1 MELVRGDY
9 LVADAEDSAEGVPL
23 NGQECFVVVSG
34 GVGCEEVFGC
44 ADCVNGDSF
53 VASGCANDV
62 AAERD
67 SGGGCRD
74 AQEGENR
81 RRVVLSIL
89 ARRRREEACE
99 LRGRVA
105 CEAVEFDVVAVGFQV
120 TAQAPGAG
128 AKAKVSKTVSLTV
141 RATPAPASLVSH
153 KPTPSTSP
161 SPTPSSSPSTTPTPS
176 PEPMTAEPTPEPTVD
191 TPVEEPTP
199 EPPAQPEP
207 APQQAYYSSCREA
220 KAAGA
225 APLYRGDPGYRSGLD
240 RDGDGV
246 ACEK

>member
-1 MELVRGDY
+1 MRLY
-9 LVADAEDSAEGVPL
+9 LSRLGFIDEEILMAFWSRWKRWQKWTAGIVGALFALGVM
-23 NGQECFVVVSG
+23 G
-34 GVGCEEVFGC
+34 
-44 ADCVNGDSF
+44 SF
-53 VASGCANDV
+53 VEKEVPNVVGS
-62 AAERD
+62 
-67 SGGGCRD
+67 SLPD
-74 AQEGENR
+74 AIQVLKTEGFGTVSVTDEHGAT
-81 RRVVLSIL
+81 VLNSHY
-89 ARRRREEACE
+89 A
-99 LRGRVA
+99 
-105 CEAVEFDVVAVGFQV
+105 DGFQV

-128 AKAKVSKTVSLTV
+128 IKAKVSKGVSLTV
-141 RATPAPASLVSH
+141 RATSTPASLVSH

-161 SPTPSSSPSTTPTPS
+161 SPTPSSSPSSIPTPS
-176 PEPMTAEPTPEPTVD
+176 PEPTTAEPTPEPPVD
-191 TPVEEPTP
+191 VPVEEPTP

>member
-1 MELVRGDY
+1 MAFWSRWKRWQKWTAGI
-9 LVADAEDSAEGVPL
+9 
-23 NGQECFVVVSG
+23 
-34 GVGCEEVFGC
+34 VGALFALGIM
-44 ADCVNGDSF
+44 GSF
-53 VASGCANDV
+53 VEKEVPNVVGS
-62 AAERD
+62 
-67 SGGGCRD
+67 SLPD
-74 AQEGENR
+74 AVQALKTEGFGTVSVTDEHGTS
-81 RRVVLSIL
+81 VLKSHF
-89 ARRRREEACE
+89 A
-99 LRGRVA
+99 
-105 CEAVEFDVVAVGFQV
+105 DGFQV

-128 AKAKVSKTVSLTV
+128 IKAKVSKAVPLTV
-141 RATPAPASLVSH
+141 RATPTPASLVSH

-161 SPTPSSSPSTTPTPS
+161 SPTPSPSPSTNPTPS
-176 PEPMTAEPTPEPTVD
+176 PEPTTAEPTPEQTVD
-191 TPVEEPTP
+191 APVEEPAP

>member
-1 MELVRGDY
+1 MAFWSRWKRWQKWTAGI
-9 LVADAEDSAEGVPL
+9 
-23 NGQECFVVVSG
+23 
-34 GVGCEEVFGC
+34 VGALFALGIM
-44 ADCVNGDSF
+44 GSF
-53 VASGCANDV
+53 VEKEVPNVVGS
-62 AAERD
+62 
-67 SGGGCRD
+67 SLPD
-74 AQEGENR
+74 AVQALKTEGFGTVSVTDEHGTS
-81 RRVVLSIL
+81 VLKSHF
-89 ARRRREEACE
+89 A
-99 LRGRVA
+99 
-105 CEAVEFDVVAVGFQV
+105 DGFQV

-128 AKAKVSKTVSLTV
+128 IKAKVSKAVSLTV
-141 RATPAPASLVSH
+141 RATPTPASLVSH

-161 SPTPSSSPSTTPTPS
+161 SPTPSPSPSTNPTPS
-176 PEPMTAEPTPEPTVD
+176 PEPTTAEPTPEQTVD
-191 TPVEEPTP
+191 APVEEPAP

>member
-1 MELVRGDY
+1 MVARPPACLCDGDGQSHQARHMPS
-9 LVADAEDSAEGVPL
+9 LSAL
-23 NGQECFVVVSG
+23 RYDWNSSG
-34 GVGCEEVFGC
+34 GITSSLMPRTRQKVLHSMGRS
-44 ADCVNGDSF
+44 ASSSF
-53 VASGCANDV
+53 PAGSGAKRC
-62 AAERD
+62 
-67 SGGGCRD
+67 S
-74 AQEGENR
+74 
-81 RRVVLSIL
+81 
-89 ARRRREEACE
+89 
-99 LRGRVA
+99 
-105 CEAVEFDVVAVGFQV
+105 
-120 TAQAPGAG
+120 GAG
-128 AKAKVSKTVSLTV
+128 VKAKVSKGVSLTV

-161 SPTPSSSPSTTPTPS
+161 SPTPSSSPSSSPTPS
-176 PEPMTAEPTPEPTVD
+176 PEPTTAEPSPEPTVD
-191 TPVEEPTP
+191 APVEEPAP

>member
-1 MELVRGDY
+1 MRLY
-9 LVADAEDSAEGVPL
+9 LSHLGFINEEILMAFWSRWKRWQKWTAGI
-23 NGQECFVVVSG
+23 
-34 GVGCEEVFGC
+34 VGALFALGIM
-44 ADCVNGDSF
+44 GSF
-53 VASGCANDV
+53 VEKEVPNVVGS
-62 AAERD
+62 
-67 SGGGCRD
+67 SLPD
-74 AQEGENR
+74 AVQALKTEGFGTVSVTDEHGTS
-81 RRVVLSIL
+81 VLKSHF
-89 ARRRREEACE
+89 A
-99 LRGRVA
+99 
-105 CEAVEFDVVAVGFQV
+105 DGFQV

-128 AKAKVSKTVSLTV
+128 IKAKVSKAVSLTV
-141 RATPAPASLVSH
+141 RATPTPASLVSH

-161 SPTPSSSPSTTPTPS
+161 SPTPSLSPSTNPTPS
-176 PEPMTAEPTPEPTVD
+176 PEPTTAEPTPEQTVD
-191 TPVEEPTP
+191 APVEEPAP

>member
-1 MELVRGDY
+1 MRLY
-9 LVADAEDSAEGVPL
+9 LSRLGFIDEEILMAFWSRWKRWQKWTAGIVGALFALGVM
-23 NGQECFVVVSG
+23 G
-34 GVGCEEVFGC
+34 
-44 ADCVNGDSF
+44 SF
-53 VASGCANDV
+53 VEKEVPNVVGS
-62 AAERD
+62 
-67 SGGGCRD
+67 SLPD
-74 AQEGENR
+74 AIQVLKTEGFGTVSVTDEHGAT
-81 RRVVLSIL
+81 VLNSHY
-89 ARRRREEACE
+89 A
-99 LRGRVA
+99 
-105 CEAVEFDVVAVGFQV
+105 DGFQV

-128 AKAKVSKTVSLTV
+128 IKAKVSKGVSLTV
-141 RATPAPASLVSH
+141 RATSAPASLVSH

-161 SPTPSSSPSTTPTPS
+161 SPTPSSSPSSIPTPS
-176 PEPMTAEPTPEPTVD
+176 P
-191 TPVEEPTP
+191 EPTP